1 MIGFGVVCVGVVSYG
16 IYKQMQETSSEE
28 VIQYSAVM
36 WEDEDVWEDD
46 DDDGTEMSS
55 SRVIPS
61 LTSKIEMTN
70 I

>member
-16 IYKQMQETSSEE
+16 MYKQMQETSSQE

-46 DDDGTEMSS
+46 DDDDGEIS
-55 SRVIPS
+55 SRVVPP